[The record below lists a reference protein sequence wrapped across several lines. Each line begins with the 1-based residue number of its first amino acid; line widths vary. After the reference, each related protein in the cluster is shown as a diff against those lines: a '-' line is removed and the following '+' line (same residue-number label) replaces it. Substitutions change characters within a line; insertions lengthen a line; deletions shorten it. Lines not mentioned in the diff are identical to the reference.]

1 MEETLNERQKK
12 INNLLQQ
19 EIASLLQK
27 AVRQADSSNF
37 MVSISKVR
45 VALDLSIAKVYV
57 SFFPAKNSKEQ
68 LNHLQENTAQLRHD
82 LSQILRH
89 DLRRVPEL
97 LFYLDDSLDYIEE
110 IERALSEGENP
121 IKNPGSLS
129 KRQKK

>member
-57 SFFPAKNSKEQ
+57 SFFPTKNSKEQ
-68 LNHLQENTAQLRHD
+68 LNHLH
-82 LSQILRH
+82 SH
-89 DLRRVPEL
+89 SH
-97 LFYLDDSLDYIEE
+97 SL
-110 IERALSEGENP
+110 
-121 IKNPGSLS
+121 
-129 KRQKK
+129 

>member
-45 VALDLSIAKVYV
+45 VALDLSNAK
-57 SFFPAKNSKEQ
+57 FPKNS
-68 LNHLQENTAQLRHD
+68 
-82 LSQILRH
+82 
-89 DLRRVPEL
+89 
-97 LFYLDDSLDYIEE
+97 
-110 IERALSEGENP
+110 
-121 IKNPGSLS
+121 
-129 KRQKK
+129 